1 MPIDM
6 LRYERKYLV
15 PNELIDR
22 IRSRIGPF
30 VRPDIYT
37 SQNTDGLRQYTVR
50 SIYFDTRNLDLYT
63 EKKEGLIHRRKFRI
77 RGYDHYEPGCR
88 VVFEI
93 KRKIENRVKKHRSFV
108 QYENVEHM
116 MGSGQV
122 EKYVVNTNHCPKAI
136 EDAQRFLFHIKKSH
150 LIPTC
155 LIVYEREA
163 WHGKFDQ
170 GVRITFDKNIRSL
183 TYPNIERLFED
194 ENLKY
199 LFDNH
204 FILEIKYFTDQ
215 MPLWARSLLQEFR
228 LRNDAL
234 SKYTIGFDACQ
245 SRRKTIY

>member
-1 MPIDM
+1 M

-15 PNELIDR
+15 PNDMMDR
-22 IRSRIGPF
+22 IRSRMNSF
-30 VRPDIYT
+30 VRPDIFT
-37 SQNTDGLRQYTVR
+37 NAAENGIRQYTVR
-50 SIYFDTRNLDLYT
+50 SIYFDTHNLDFYH
-63 EKKEGLIHRRKFRI
+63 EKIEGLIHRRKFRI
-77 RGYDHYEPGCR
+77 RGYDKLEAGCR

-108 QYENVEHM
+108 QYDNVDKILA
-116 MGSGQV
+116 SGEV
-122 EKYVVNTNHCPKAI
+122 EKYIVNDNRCPKAI
-136 EDAQRFLFHIKKSH
+136 EDAQRFLYHIKKSQ

-183 TYPNIERLFED
+183 TYPDIDQLFED
-194 ENLKY
+194 DSMNY
-199 LFDNH
+199 LFDSH

-215 MPLWARSLLQEFR
+215 MPLWARSLVQEFK

-234 SKYTIGFDACQ
+234 SKYTIGFEACDI
-245 SRRKTIY
+245 RKKNVH

>member
-1 MPIDM
+1 M

-15 PNELIDR
+15 PNAMMDQ
-22 IRSRIGPF
+22 IRSRMSSF

-37 SQNTDGLRQYTVR
+37 NAEEDGIRQYTVR
-50 SIYFDTRNLDLYT
+50 SIYFDTRNLDFYS
-63 EKKEGLIHRRKFRI
+63 EKIEGLIHRRKFRI
-77 RGYDHYEPGCR
+77 RGYDKLETGCR

-108 QYENVEHM
+108 QFDNVDKVLA
-116 MGSGQV
+116 SGEV
-122 EKYVVNTNHCPKAI
+122 EKYIVNDNRCPKAI
-136 EDAQRFLFHIKKSH
+136 EDAQRFLYHIKKSQ

-155 LIVYEREA
+155 LVVYEREA

-183 TYPNIERLFED
+183 TYPDIDKLFED
-194 ENLKY
+194 ENMVY

-215 MPLWARSLLQEFR
+215 MPLWARSLVQEFR

-234 SKYTIGFDACQ
+234 SKYTIGLEACDI
-245 SRRKTIY
+245 RKKNVH

>member
-1 MPIDM
+1 M
-6 LRYERKYLV
+6 
-15 PNELIDR
+15 
-22 IRSRIGPF
+22 SSF
-30 VRPDIYT
+30 VRPDIFT
-37 SQNTDGLRQYTVR
+37 NAAENGLRQYTVR
-50 SIYFDTRNLDLYT
+50 SIYFDTHNLDFYH
-63 EKKEGLIHRRKFRI
+63 EKIEGLIHRRKFRI
-77 RGYDHYEPGCR
+77 RGYDKFDPGCR

-108 QYENVEHM
+108 EYDNVDKILA
-116 MGSGQV
+116 SGDV
-122 EKYVVNTNHCPKAI
+122 EKYIVNDNRCPKAI
-136 EDAQRFLFHIKKSH
+136 EDAQRFLYHIKKSQ

-183 TYPNIERLFED
+183 TYPDIDRLFED
-194 ENLKY
+194 DNMNY

-215 MPLWARSLLQEFR
+215 MPLWARSLVQEFK

-234 SKYTIGFDACQ
+234 SKYTIGFEACDI
-245 SRRKTIY
+245 RKKNVH

>member
-1 MPIDM
+1 M

-15 PNELIDR
+15 PNEMMDR
-22 IRSRIGPF
+22 IRSRMSSF
-30 VRPDIYT
+30 VRPDIFT
-37 SQNTDGLRQYTVR
+37 NQDENGRRQYTVR
-50 SIYFDTRNLDLYT
+50 SIYFDTHNLDYYT

-77 RGYDHYEPGCR
+77 RGYDKLEPGCR

-93 KRKIENRVKKHRSFV
+93 KRKIENRVKKHRSFIH
-108 QYENVEHM
+108 YDNVDKILGTGE
-116 MGSGQV
+116 V
-122 EKYVVNTNHCPKAI
+122 EKYIVNDNRCPKAI
-136 EDAQRFLFHIKKSH
+136 EDAQRFLYHIKKSQ

-183 TYPNIERLFED
+183 TYPEIDKLFED
-194 ENLKY
+194 ENMQY

-204 FILEIKYFTDQ
+204 FILEIKYFSDQ
-215 MPLWARSLLQEFR
+215 MPLWARSLVQEFK

-234 SKYTIGFDACQ
+234 SKYILGFDAC
-245 SRRKTIY
+245 SIRKRIIH